1 MCLGEY
7 YVSVWK
13 KYFDMNVMVKII
25 FVSILLWIYIWE
37 NVLYRIHM
45 LILRSTKLAFKKKK
59 SKKKSKREGKKK
71 SHGGR
76 VAIPP
81 PRVATLFLFLTF
93 NL

>member
-1 MCLGEY
+1 
-7 YVSVWK
+7 
-13 KYFDMNVMVKII
+13 
-25 FVSILLWIYIWE
+25 
-37 NVLYRIHM
+37 M